1 MSEETPETPKAP
13 FDKKTESTD
22 VILRSSD
29 GLEFHAHKLVLS
41 LASPFF
47 KDMFTLPRRRDA
59 EVQETEEDSAVD
71 MEESSGVLDWLL
83 RFCYPVDEPPLD
95 DVKLALDLLSA
106 TIKYDM
112 DGPTSRVKRI
122 IMSTSVIA
130 ENPLLIYSTSC
141 KLGLADEAK
150 LAAKISLRYPMLTLG
165 TQGLQN
171 LPALA
176 YHRFLVYHQ
185 KCSMVAS
192 ELVCKADWLPT
203 DTWDFSRLFVQGTC
217 NSPCCAGVY
226 WGGVSTRK
234 WIGDYMNQVR
244 ERLRM
249 RPSPLVVYEEE
260 TLAHSLKLAGRCIL
274 CGPTAHQNLSRF
286 AKELLAPVVEA
297 ALEKASWFRWEEI
310 VRSLLCH
317 ILD

>member
-1 MSEETPETPKAP
+1 MSQETAQLPKSP

-29 GLEFHAHKLVLS
+29 GLDFHVHKLVLS

-47 KDMFTLPRRRDA
+47 GDMFSLPRRRDSEEA
-59 EVQETEEDSAVD
+59 EENSVD
-71 MEESSGVLDWLL
+71 MEESNSVLDKLL
-83 RFCYPVDEPPLD
+83 RFCYPVDEPLLD
-95 DVKLALDLLSA
+95 DTKLALDLLSA

-122 IMSTSVIA
+122 IMSPSVIA
-130 ENPLLIYSTSC
+130 ENPLLIYSASC

-185 KCSMVAS
+185 KCSITAS

-226 WGGVSTRK
+226 WGGISTRK
-234 WIGDYMNQVR
+234 WIGDYMNHVR

-260 TLAHSLKLAGRCIL
+260 TLARSLKLAGRCIV

-286 AKELLAPVVEA
+286 AKELLAPVVED
-297 ALEKASWFRWEEI
+297 ALEKASRVHF
-310 VRSLLCH
+310 
-317 ILD
+317 